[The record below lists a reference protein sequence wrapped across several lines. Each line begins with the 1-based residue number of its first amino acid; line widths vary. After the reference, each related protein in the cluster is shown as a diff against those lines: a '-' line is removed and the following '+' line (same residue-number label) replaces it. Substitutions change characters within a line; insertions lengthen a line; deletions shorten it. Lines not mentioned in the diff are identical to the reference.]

1 MDARSDRLIVATKAL
16 ATLGA
21 CAGAAWVV
29 HGVTTSGDYCSG
41 HAVLGDNAAPAID
54 ALVHGQLGRVPSVQ
68 PLMGLVSLLW
78 RAPFAG
84 IGVWLGAGPQLVYQ
98 LGAVACLLPALGL
111 VLWLVRR
118 AGSPRDVV
126 ITTAACGLILAGPAT
141 LQALTLGHP
150 EEVLASVLG
159 TAAVV
164 AAGHDRRRWSAAL
177 LGLAIGT
184 KPWAVLAAPC
194 VLLVTPGGR
203 RAVTVAASAVAAP
216 AVALLPV
223 ADPPA
228 FRTAEHVIGAQMVA
242 TFPSLWWTIT
252 WPPVHQL
259 PFSLS
264 RSEIAGLVVPFALG
278 GIWAYG
284 RRLGGGRPAPVDGLA
299 LLTLLELLR
308 CLVDPAPDY
317 YYFVPVVVTLA
328 AWEAG
333 TLRRPPVLAAA
344 VSATLYLFMNDVA
357 AAQDN
362 AFVLGALNLV
372 WSCGAIA
379 LAVHLLRHA
388 FRRERPARTT
398 APQPEAGAPDIPA
411 RWLSG

>member
-1 MDARSDRLIVATKAL
+1 M

-29 HGVTTSGDYCSG
+29 HGVTISGDYRPG
-41 HAVLGDNAAPAID
+41 HAVLGDNAAPAIG
-54 ALVHGQLGRVPSVQ
+54 ALVHGRLAVVPSVQ

-84 IGVWLGAGPQLVYQ
+84 AGVWLGAGPQLVYQ
-98 LGAVACLLPALGL
+98 VGVVACLLPALGL
-111 VLWLVRR
+111 LLWLVWR

-126 ITTAACGLILAGPAT
+126 VTAAAGALILAGPAT

-150 EEVLASVLG
+150 EEVLTSVLG
-159 TAAVV
+159 AAAVV
-164 AAGHDRRRWSAAL
+164 AAGTDRRGWAAAL
-177 LGLAIGT
+177 LGLAVGT

-194 VLLVTPGGR
+194 VLLATPGGR
-203 RAVTVAASAVAAP
+203 RAVAVAAAAVAAP

-223 ADPPA
+223 ADPSA
-228 FRTAEHVIGAQMVA
+228 FRTAEHVIGTQIVA

-252 WPPVHQL
+252 GPPVHRL
-259 PFSLS
+259 PFSLT
-264 RSEIAGLVVPFALG
+264 RSDIAIVVVPLALG
-278 GIWAYG
+278 GIWAHG
-284 RRLGGGRPAPVDGLA
+284 RRLGGGRLAPVDGLA

-317 YYFVPVVVTLA
+317 YYYVPVVVTLA

-333 TLRRPPVLAAA
+333 TLRRLPVLAAA

-357 AAQDN
+357 AAQDS
-362 AFVLGALNLV
+362 AFVLGVLNLM

-388 FRRERPARTT
+388 FRRERPAPTA
-398 APQPEAGAPDIPA
+398 APQSGAGVPDIPA